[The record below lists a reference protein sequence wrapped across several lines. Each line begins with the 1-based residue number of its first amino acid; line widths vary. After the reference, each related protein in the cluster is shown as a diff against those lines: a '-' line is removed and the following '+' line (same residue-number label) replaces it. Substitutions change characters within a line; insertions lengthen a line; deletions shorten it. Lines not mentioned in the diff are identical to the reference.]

1 MTHPPEDPGPR
12 PPWGYPDDAGQPPYY
27 SPWAAPYPPAYDGS
41 RLPSEQP
48 VRSSRLVAAIAV
60 GIVSAAVIGGGVG
73 ALAGH
78 REASR
83 SAVAPSVADLT
94 IPQAV
99 LPVTGP
105 TLPPAQAPGSVA
117 AIAAAVVPSVVTINV
132 RNDVEQ
138 ATGSGVVLRADGYI
152 VTNNHV
158 VAPALS
164 DGGRLTVDLSATDTG
179 IPAQIVGRSPSDDL
193 AVIKIA
199 RTGLRAARLG
209 HSSSLQVGD
218 EVVAIGAPLGLSGS
232 VSEGIVSAL
241 NRNVDVPEEGS
252 TQKATVLGNAI
263 QTDAAINPGNSGG
276 ALVDAGGR
284 LIGISVEFLADRAR
298 ALQAPNELAIAPDLA
313 ERKATLL
320 MRSDAVVVMVG
331 GSGTLDEATDVLEL
345 RKHGLYSKPVVVLNT
360 DGFYDG
366 LKQQFVRMDEEG
378 FLPIPVDQFCTFV
391 DQPADALAVIEQAGV

>member
-1 MTHPPEDPGPR
+1 VH
-12 PPWGYPDDAGQPPYY
+12 DA
-27 SPWAAPYPPAYDGS
+27 S

-48 VRSSRLVAAIAV
+48 GRSYRLAATIAV
-60 GIVSAAVIGGGVG
+60 GILTAAVIGGGVG

-78 REASR
+78 REASHG
-83 SAVAPSVADLT
+83 AAGPAVADLT

-132 RNDVEQ
+132 RNDTEQ

-158 VAPALS
+158 VAPSLS
-164 DGGRLTVDLSATDTG
+164 GGGTLTVDLSATDTG
-179 IPAQIVGRSPSDDL
+179 IPAQVVGRSPSDDL

-241 NRNVDVPEEGS
+241 NRNVDVPEEGT

-276 ALVDAGGR
+276 ALVDSTGAVVGINSAIASLGSSGGAGSQTGSIGVGFAIPIDYVVSVTTEIIR
-284 LIGISVEFLADRAR
+284 TGTVTHPYIGISLTTIDADTAGPGGPQSGAVIRSIVAGSP
-298 ALQAPNELAIAPDLA
+298 ASKSDLRVGDVIVGIGSTPVRSA
-313 ERKATLL
+313 DDLIVAT
-320 MRSDAVVVMVG
+320 RSYGIGQPVTLKVIRG
-331 GSGTLDEATDVLEL
+331 GQTISV
-345 RKHGLYSKPVVVLNT
+345 SVVLGENPN
-360 DGFYDG
+360 G
-366 LKQQFVRMDEEG
+366 
-378 FLPIPVDQFCTFV
+378 
-391 DQPADALAVIEQAGV
+391 